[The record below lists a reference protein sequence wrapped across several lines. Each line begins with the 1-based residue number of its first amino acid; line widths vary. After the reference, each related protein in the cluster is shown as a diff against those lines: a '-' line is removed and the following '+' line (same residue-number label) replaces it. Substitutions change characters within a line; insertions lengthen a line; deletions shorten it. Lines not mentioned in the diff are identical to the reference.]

1 MKNRHCMHCGA
12 DLEDVWIYC
21 PNCGSHGTSEET
33 RAGAPK
39 EHTTAPVRGMVLG
52 GLTSIGLIAVGVGLF
67 FTGWGMF
74 LGAPLVL
81 VGAITPLAIF
91 SLGEQ
96 VDKCP
101 FCGVWVLTGADHR
114 QHACPHCNR
123 QFAVDEHHSLH
134 PA

>member
-1 MKNRHCMHCGA
+1 MDRHCRSCGSGMEEAWSFCPRCGA
-12 DLEDVWIYC
+12 YTLEE
-21 PNCGSHGTSEET
+21 SHARTAE
-33 RAGAPK
+33 
-39 EHTTAPVRGMVLG
+39 EHTAAPVRGLVLAAV
-52 GLTSIGLIAVGVGLF
+52 TSFGLIAVGVCLF
-67 FTGWGMF
+67 FTGWGMV

-81 VGAITPLAIF
+81 VGAITPLAVF

-101 FCGVWVLTGADHR
+101 FCGVWVLTGSDHK

>member
-1 MKNRHCMHCGA
+1 MDHHCRRCGA
-12 DLEDVWIYC
+12 GMEEAWSFC
-21 PNCGSHGTSEET
+21 PRCGSYTSEKLHAET
-33 RAGAPK
+33 AEEQTA
-39 EHTTAPVRGMVLG
+39 APVRGMVLA

-74 LGAPLVL
+74 LGFPLVL
-81 VGAITPLAIF
+81 VGAITPLAVF

-123 QFAVDEHHSLH
+123 QFAVDEQHRLH